1 MRRAGRLELSVTHL
15 RPPLRALR
23 LLPAILLG
31 LAPMSARAED
41 AFCPARPGQTT
52 PPCVTAPGQTVV
64 EAGLAAW
71 TRGASSSGGE
81 DQFTLAAP
89 IVRFGLT
96 PGLEAQIG
104 WAGLTWSPDSAEGA
118 GTQSHRGEPGDLT
131 LGALYGP
138 GGPDAAFAVQGF
150 VTLPTGQGRATAGDW
165 SAGVRI
171 PLARSLGGG
180 WQVALTPE
188 ADLAVNASGKGRHA
202 AFGVAAGASREIRE
216 GVVAGVDISLF
227 RDLDPEGDATRSA
240 VSATLA
246 WQVSPN
252 AQFDIGAGFGLTADS
267 PRTLIS
273 IGFAR
278 RL

>member
-1 MRRAGRLELSVTHL
+1 MRRAGRRVPSVTRL
-15 RPPLRALR
+15 RVRH

-31 LAPMSARAED
+31 LAPVSARAED

-52 PPCVTAPGQTVV
+52 PPCVTAPGQTLV
-64 EAGLAAW
+64 EASLAAW
-71 TRGASSSGGE
+71 TQGASSGGGE
-81 DQFTLAAP
+81 HQFTLAAP
-89 IVRFGLT
+89 MVRFGLT

-138 GGPDAAFAVQGF
+138 GGPDAAFALQGF
-150 VTLPTGQGRATAGDW
+150 VTLPTGRGRATAGDW
-165 SAGVRI
+165 SAGLRI
-171 PLARSLGGG
+171 PLARSLDGG

-188 ADLAVNASGKGRHA
+188 ADLAVNASGQGRHA

-227 RDLDPEGDATRSA
+227 RDLDPEGDTTRSA

-246 WQVSPN
+246 WQVGPN

-278 RL
+278 QL

>member
-1 MRRAGRLELSVTHL
+1 MRRAGRRVPPVTHL
-15 RPPLRALR
+15 RVRH

-31 LAPMSARAED
+31 LAPVSARAED

-52 PPCVTAPGQTVV
+52 PPCVTAPGQTLV
-64 EAGLAAW
+64 EASLAAW
-71 TRGASSSGGE
+71 TQGASSGGVE
-81 DQFTLAAP
+81 HQFTLAAP
-89 IVRFGLT
+89 MLRFGLT

-118 GTQSHRGEPGDLT
+118 GSQSHRGEPGDLT

-138 GGPDAAFAVQGF
+138 GGPDAAVALQGL
-150 VTLPTGQGRATAGDW
+150 VTLPTGQGRAAAG
-165 SAGVRI
+165 
-171 PLARSLGGG
+171 
-180 WQVALTPE
+180 
-188 ADLAVNASGKGRHA
+188 LAVNASGQGRHA

-227 RDLDPEGDATRSA
+227 RDLDPEGDTTRSA

-246 WQVSPN
+246 WQVGPN

>member
-1 MRRAGRLELSVTHL
+1 MRRAGRRVPSVTRL
-15 RPPLRALR
+15 RVRH

-31 LAPMSARAED
+31 LAPVSARAED

-52 PPCVTAPGQTVV
+52 PPCVTAPGQTLV
-64 EAGLAAW
+64 EASLAAW
-71 TRGASSSGGE
+71 TQGASSGGGE
-81 DQFTLAAP
+81 HQFTLAAP
-89 IVRFGLT
+89 MVRFGLT

-118 GTQSHRGEPGDLT
+118 GSQSHRGEPGDLT

-138 GGPDAAFAVQGF
+138 GGPDAAFALQGF
-150 VTLPTGQGRATAGDW
+150 VTLPTGRGRATAGDW
-165 SAGVRI
+165 SAGLRI
-171 PLARSLGGG
+171 PLARSLDGG
-180 WQVALTPE
+180 WQVALT
-188 ADLAVNASGKGRHA
+188 LAVNASGQGRHA

-227 RDLDPEGDATRSA
+227 RDLDPEGDTTRSA

-246 WQVSPN
+246 WQVGPN

-278 RL
+278 QL

>member
-1 MRRAGRLELSVTHL
+1 MRRAGRRVLSVTRL
-15 RPPLRALR
+15 RVRH

-31 LAPMSARAED
+31 LAPVSARAED

-52 PPCVTAPGQTVV
+52 PPCVTAPGQTLV
-64 EAGLAAW
+64 EASLAAW
-71 TRGASSSGGE
+71 TQGASSGGGE
-81 DQFTLAAP
+81 HQFTLAAP
-89 IVRFGLT
+89 MLRFGLT

-118 GTQSHRGEPGDLT
+118 GSQSHRGEPGDLT

-138 GGPDAAFAVQGF
+138 GGPDAAFALQGF
-150 VTLPTGQGRATAGDW
+150 VTLPTGRGRATAGDW
-165 SAGVRI
+165 SAGLRI
-171 PLARSLGGG
+171 PLARSLDGG

-188 ADLAVNASGKGRHA
+188 ADLAVNASGQGRHA

-227 RDLDPEGDATRSA
+227 RDLDPEGDTTRSA

-246 WQVSPN
+246 WQVGPN